1 MKTFYLSLVVLFL
14 AASTLTAQDFSYG
27 AIGGVNFS
35 KIENLGGSGIE
46 ENRLGFHLG
55 GVVEIPFAEK
65 WSYEGSLLYS
75 VEGEDFE
82 NSAGTDINVK
92 LQYLNV
98 PLQFKYYAYQDF
110 SIHFGP
116 QIGFLLKGEQSVGD
130 ADAVEIEN
138 TVNTS
143 FAGTIG
149 FGYDLRAHDLYFKS
163 TFTYGF
169 TDILDNQS
177 TEDSFQL
184 PGTLH
189 VSVGYKF

>member
-35 KIENLGGSGIE
+35 KIENLGGSGIG

-82 NSAGTDINVK
+82 NPAGTDINVK